1 MFVYFVSFTGG
12 FPSPCYASR
21 GMTSLFL
28 SFPLEI
34 PIATLRVSGNDVG
47 CLATPSG
54 EWCVLFF
61 CFCVFLFCPA
71 IQNLPYAVR
80 QILHLH
86 LFVRDVHFRGGN
98 KNSVAVKK
106 SSAKTCIYKYRCNT
120 PQRRSGFLEQQLE
133 CFSHMQEMAARR
145 GFLL

>member
-1 MFVYFVSFTGG
+1 MFVYFISFTGG

-21 GMTSLFL
+21 GMTWGVW
-28 SFPLEI
+28 
-34 PIATLRVSGNDVG
+34 LRPPGNGVCG
-47 CLATPSG
+47 
-54 EWCVLFF
+54 VF
-61 CFCVFLFCPA
+61 CFCEFLFCPA

-120 PQRRSGFLEQQLE
+120 SQRRNGFLEQQLE

>member
-28 SFPLEI
+28 SFPWEI

-47 CLATPSG
+47 VC
-54 EWCVLFF
+54 
-61 CFCVFLFCPA
+61 FLFLRIFILSCYTK
-71 IQNLPYAVR
+71 LPYAVR

-86 LFVRDVHFRGGN
+86 LFVRDY
-98 KNSVAVKK
+98 KLSKYLSNSEILCLA
-106 SSAKTCIYKYRCNT
+106 SAE
-120 PQRRSGFLEQQLE
+120 PL
-133 CFSHMQEMAARR
+133 AAALVQASRA
-145 GFLL
+145 LA